1 MPEKDSG
8 TVAGAKGVVEGIKG
22 KAKEVVGVTTG
33 NDDLRH
39 EGRAQQKKADAE
51 RTVAKKE
58 AEADAA
64 RVQAG
69 VHEAE
74 ERSHQG

>member
-1 MPEKDSG
+1 MTERDSG
-8 TVAGAKGVVEGIKG
+8 PRSGVQGVAEGIKG
-22 KAKEVVGVTTG
+22 KVKEVVGVTTG
-33 NDDLRH
+33 DDELRH
-39 EGRAQQKKADAE
+39 EGRAQQKKADAQ

-64 RVQAG
+64 RVEAG

-74 ERSHQG
+74 QRSHQG